1 MVDILFQ
8 IGVAKLVV
16 SVLLA
21 GVAWAVQRRVGHPGV
36 AHRLWLVV
44 LVALLLPAV
53 VAIPVLPGG
62 GGVDAVIPEA
72 GTLAGEASAQVPP
85 VATGDER
92 GEVSLPFNFP
102 VADNGK
108 AVLVVLWLAVAAL
121 LLAWTLVRALRFRHW
136 LARTSLPAPRAL
148 RDEVAGI
155 GQRLGLV
162 RVPEVLTTTA
172 RVSPMVC
179 WTGGR
184 VRLVIPAFLTASLD
198 GPALRAVIAHE
209 LAHVRRCDHLV
220 RWIEWMACTAF
231 WWNPVTWWAGREL
244 RAAEEASCDA
254 LGAAAIRSSPRAYA
268 RSLVKV
274 LEVMSTPPTPSTPA
288 FSSSVTSGRSSAS
301 LERRLRMLV
310 RGPSNDRAPRWIR
323 RACVAAALCLLPFG
337 LVYGGTG
344 DQEMST
350 PLVESPRPPETT
362 LVVLPGPERPDTT
375 ELERLWGSENPVY
388 AYWVFASNSHD
399 GPYALADAPVQP
411 LECRLEPEASDE
423 DARDEAM
430 AECARALSRDLEE
443 TDAPDDRNVCV
454 VWGNRASGWRGI
466 CEGWQSE
473 ERHRLH
479 GNDKGSVLLEPIAVA
494 GSER

>member
-8 IGVAKLVV
+8 IGTAKLVV

-21 GVAWAVQRRVGHPGV
+21 GVAWGVQRRVGHPGV

-53 VAIPVLPGG
+53 VALPVLPGG
-62 GGVDAVIPEA
+62 GGVAAVIPEA
-72 GTLAGEASAQVPP
+72 GTLAGEASAQVSP

-92 GEVSLPFNFP
+92 AEVSLPFNFL
-102 VADNGK
+102 VVDNGK
-108 AVLVVLWLAVAAL
+108 VVLVVLWLAVAAL
-121 LLAWTLVRALRFRHW
+121 MLAWTLARALRFRHW

-155 GQRLGLV
+155 GRSLDLV
-162 RVPEVLTTTA
+162 RLPEVRTTTA

-179 WTGGR
+179 WAGGR
-184 VRLVIPAFLTASLD
+184 VRLVIPSFLLSNLD
-198 GPALRAVIAHE
+198 GHELRAVIAHE
-209 LAHVRRCDHLV
+209 LAHVRRRDHLV

-231 WWNPVTWWAGREL
+231 WWNPVAWWAGREL

-254 LGAAAIRSSPRAYA
+254 LGAAAIKSSPRAYA
-268 RSLVKV
+268 RSLVRV

-288 FSSSVTSGRSSAS
+288 FSTSVTSGRSSAS

-310 RGPSNDRAPRWIR
+310 RRPSNDRAPRWIR

-337 LVYGGTG
+337 LVYGSTG
-344 DQEMST
+344 DRAMPT
-350 PLVESPRPPETT
+350 PLAESPRPLEAT
-362 LVVLPGPERPDTT
+362 LVVVPGAERPDTT
-375 ELERLWGSENPVY
+375 ELERLWGGENPVY
-388 AYWVFASNSHD
+388 AYWVFASSSHE

-430 AECARALSRDLEE
+430 AECARALSRDLGE

-466 CEGWQSE
+466 CEGWESRS
-473 ERHRLH
+473 RHRLR
-479 GNDKGSVLLEPIAVA
+479 GNSSGSVLLERIAVA

>member
-8 IGVAKLVV
+8 VGVAKLVV

-21 GVAWAVQRRVGHPGV
+21 GVAWAVQRRVGHPAV

-53 VAIPVLPGG
+53 VALPVLPGG
-62 GGVDAVIPEA
+62 GGVDAAMAQDAV
-72 GTLAGEASAQVPP
+72 LKGEASVDVGAVAVRDQLGDSGVRVPAFI
-85 VATGDER
+85 VG
-92 GEVSLPFNFP
+92 
-102 VADNGK
+102 NGK
-108 AVLVVLWLAVAAL
+108 ASVVFAWLAVAAL
-121 LLAWTLVRALRFRHW
+121 MLAWTLARALRFRHW

-155 GQRLGLV
+155 GRSLDLV
-162 RVPEVLTTTA
+162 RVPEVHTTTA

-179 WTGGR
+179 WAGGR
-184 VRLVIPAFLTASLD
+184 VRLVIPWFLLSNL
-198 GPALRAVIAHE
+198 GGQELRAVIAHE
-209 LAHVRRCDHLV
+209 LAHVRRRDHLV
-220 RWIEWMACTAF
+220 RWIEWLACSAF
-231 WWNPVTWWAGREL
+231 WWNPVAWCARREL

-254 LGAAAIRSSPRAYA
+254 LGAAAINSTPRGYA
-268 RSLVKV
+268 RSLVEV

-288 FSSSVTSGRSSAS
+288 FSSSVTSGRSPDS

-310 RGPSNDRAPRWIR
+310 RRPSNDRTPRWIR
-323 RACVAAALCLLPFG
+323 RACVAAAFFLLPFG

-344 DQEMST
+344 DQAMPT
-350 PLVESPRPPETT
+350 PLVESPRPPEITM
-362 LVVLPGPERPDTT
+362 VVVPGAERPDTT
-375 ELERLWGSENPVY
+375 ELKRLWGGENPVY

-423 DARDEAM
+423 DARDQAM
-430 AECARALSRDLEE
+430 AECARALSRDLGE

-466 CEGWQSE
+466 CEGWE
-473 ERHRLH
+473 PRGRHRLW
-479 GNDKGSVLLEPIAVA
+479 GNSSGSVLLEPIAVV